1 MLMLILMLH
10 QVAKGAIEYMRSA
23 ETPEGFHKP
32 IDTKWVLVG
41 DAGSGPIEFE
51 FFTTGVVVAVEAAD
65 PSPGRQEQ
73 EGQEGGSVGQKGA
86 GRVVLV
92 SADRQAGGGA
102 EGAGEG
108 GASDESDAANTATD
122 RHVVVCR
129 PDFIERI
136 DFADSS
142 GVRFSV
148 DGVETSVVPKGQD
161 GLDTPSC
168 SRLAA
173 EILPGRHRL
182 RVEPLRHG
190 SPFVAVSHVMYPQ

>member
-1 MLMLILMLH
+1 
-10 QVAKGAIEYMRSA
+10 VAKIAIEYMRSA
-23 ETPEGFHKP
+23 EAPEGFHKP

-51 FFTTGVVVAVEAAD
+51 FLTTGVGVAVEAGRS
-65 PSPGRQEQ
+65 PSPSLGPI
-73 EGQEGGSVGQKGA
+73 EGQEGGSAGGA
-86 GRVVLV
+86 GRGV
-92 SADRQAGGGA
+92 SASVDRQAGGGA
-102 EGAGEG
+102 EGAGEED
-108 GASDESDAANTATD
+108 ASDRSTTVDTSVWVD
-122 RHVVVCR
+122 LRVVVCR

-148 DGVETSVVPKGQD
+148 DGVETSVVPKDQD
-161 GLDTPSC
+161 GLGTSSC
-168 SRLAA
+168 SQLSA

-190 SPFVAVSHVMYPQ
+190 RPFVAVSHVLYPR